1 MNIPDSTMRLAA
13 GAGVLAPAT
22 GILAPAGPV
31 GRHELT
37 ILLDSLAV
45 MLAIV
50 IPTIAAIFIFAW
62 RYRASNTKAR
72 YLPDWSYSGR
82 LELVTWSIPS
92 LIVLF
97 LSGLI
102 WTGSHGID
110 PAHRLAASGTPLEVQ
125 VVSLDWKWLFIYP
138 EQHLA
143 LVNELVIPA
152 GRPVHLS
159 LTSGSVMNSF
169 FVPRLG
175 GMIAVMNGMV
185 TQLHLQADEVGE
197 YAGFSTQFSGDGFAD
212 MHFATRVLTAGDF
225 DTWSRATAG
234 TSNSILERTS
244 FMELQKQSRNVR
256 PEAWRLGDPD
266 LFHSIVRRQIPAGP
280 GPPEGPTAVRPQ

>member
-1 MNIPDSTMRLAA
+1 VSPAA
-13 GAGVLAPAT
+13 GGT
-22 GILAPAGPV
+22 TILAPVGPV

-37 ILLDSLAV
+37 ILFDSLAV

-62 RYRASNTKAR
+62 RYRASNPRAR

-82 LELVTWSIPS
+82 LELVTWSIPT

-102 WTGSHGID
+102 WTGSHEID
-110 PAHRLAASGTPLEVQ
+110 PARPLSSNVTPLEVQ
-125 VVSLDWKWLFIYP
+125 VVSLDWKWLFLYP
-138 EQHLA
+138 EQRVA
-143 LVNELVIPA
+143 LVNQLVIPV

-185 TQLHLQADEVGE
+185 TQLHVQADTQGE
-197 YAGFSTQFSGDGFAD
+197 YAGYSTQFSGDGFAD
-212 MHFATRVLTAGDF
+212 MHFATKVLSAGEF
-225 DTWSRATAG
+225 DAWSRTTGDAS
-234 TSNSILERTS
+234 SNPVLERAS
-244 FMELQKQSRNVR
+244 FMELQKQSSNVR
-256 PEAWRLGDPD
+256 PAAYRLGDSS
-266 LFHSIVRRQIPAGP
+266 LFRSIVHHEIPAGP
-280 GPPEGPTAVRPQ
+280 GPTQGPTPVRPQ

>member
-1 MNIPDSTMRLAA
+1 MS
-13 GAGVLAPAT
+13 PADGGT
-22 GILAPAGPV
+22 TILAPVGPV

-62 RYRASNTKAR
+62 RYRASNTRAR

-102 WTGSHGID
+102 WTGSHEID
-110 PAHRLAASGTPLEVQ
+110 PARPLAANVTPLEVQ
-125 VVSLDWKWLFIYP
+125 VVSLDWKWLFLYP
-138 EQHLA
+138 EQRVA

-159 LTSGSVMNSF
+159 LTSASVMNSF

-185 TQLHLQADEVGE
+185 TQLHLQADAVGE

-212 MHFATRVLTAGDF
+212 MHFATKVLAPGEFDRWGRETAD
-225 DTWSRATAG
+225 S
-234 TSNSILERTS
+234 SNSVLERAR
-244 FMELQKQSRNVR
+244 FLELQKQSRNVR
-256 PEAWRLGDPD
+256 PEAWRLGDPN
-266 LFHSIVRRQIPAGP
+266 LFQAIVHHEIPAGP
-280 GPPEGPTAVRPQ
+280 GPTEGPTTVRPR

>member
-1 MNIPDSTMRLAA
+1 VSPAA
-13 GAGVLAPAT
+13 GGT
-22 GILAPAGPV
+22 TILAPVGPV

-37 ILLDSLAV
+37 ILFDSLAV

-50 IPTIAAIFIFAW
+50 IPTIAAIFFFAW
-62 RYRASNTKAR
+62 RYRASNTRAH

-102 WTGSHGID
+102 WTGSHLID
-110 PAHRLAASGTPLEVQ
+110 PAQRLAINVPPLEVQ

-138 EQHLA
+138 QQRIA
-143 LVNELVIPA
+143 LVNQLVIPA
-152 GRPVHLS
+152 GRPLHLS

-185 TQLHLQADEVGE
+185 TQLNLQADEIGE
-197 YAGFSTQFSGDGFAD
+197 YGGFSAQFSGDGFSD
-212 MHFATRVLTAGDF
+212 MHFATRVLTADEFAG
-225 DTWSRATAG
+225 WSRATVA
-234 TSNSILERTS
+234 SSESVLERAS
-244 FMELQKQSRNVR
+244 FEELQKQSSNVR
-256 PEAWRLGDPD
+256 PAAYRLGDPG
-266 LFHSIVRRQIPAGP
+266 LFQLIVHHEIPPGP
-280 GPPEGPTAVRPQ
+280 GPTQGPIAVRPR

>member
-1 MNIPDSTMRLAA
+1 VSLA
-13 GAGVLAPAT
+13 GGV
-22 GILAPAGPV
+22 LAPAGPV

-62 RYRASNTKAR
+62 HYRASNTRAR

-102 WTGSHGID
+102 WTGSHEID
-110 PAHRLAASGTPLEVQ
+110 PAHRLSSNVAPLEVQ
-125 VVSLDWKWLFIYP
+125 VVSLDWKWLFLYP
-138 EQHLA
+138 EQGVA

-152 GRPVHLS
+152 GRPIHLS

-185 TQLHLQADEVGE
+185 TQLHLEADTQGE
-197 YAGFSTQFSGDGFAD
+197 YAGYSTQFSGDGFSD
-212 MHFATRVLTAGDF
+212 MHFATKVLPAGEF
-225 DTWSRATAG
+225 DAWSRATAAASG
-234 TSNSILERTS
+234 PVLERAS
-244 FMELQKQSRNVR
+244 FAELQKQSRNVA
-256 PEAWRLGDPD
+256 PAAFRLGDPN
-266 LFHSIVRRQIPAGP
+266 LFHSIVHHEIPAGP
-280 GPPEGPTAVRPQ
+280 GPTEGPTAVRPR